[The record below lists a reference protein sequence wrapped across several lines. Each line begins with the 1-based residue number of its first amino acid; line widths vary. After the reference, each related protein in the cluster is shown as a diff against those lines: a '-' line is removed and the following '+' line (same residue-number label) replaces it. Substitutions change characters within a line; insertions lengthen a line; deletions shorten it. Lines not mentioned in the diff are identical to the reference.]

1 MRDTLSFPA
10 PARSISCA
18 ARNFL
23 RHPALPPPPP
33 CPAEQL
39 GVSRKEKV
47 TPILVSPLRAPEVPA
62 RWDVRVGAKKGN
74 AGLGGH
80 SERVIFSMGGTRG
93 RNVPQADT
101 ALALY
106 AYTETLE
113 QL

>member
-1 MRDTLSFPA
+1 MLPGISWDTQPFLLLLPA
-10 PARSISCA
+10 
-18 ARNFL
+18 
-23 RHPALPPPPP
+23 
-33 CPAEQL
+33 QL

-47 TPILVSPLRAPEVPA
+47 TLVLVSPLRAPEVPA

-93 RNVPQADT
+93 RMSRRQT
-101 ALALY
+101 
-106 AYTETLE
+106 